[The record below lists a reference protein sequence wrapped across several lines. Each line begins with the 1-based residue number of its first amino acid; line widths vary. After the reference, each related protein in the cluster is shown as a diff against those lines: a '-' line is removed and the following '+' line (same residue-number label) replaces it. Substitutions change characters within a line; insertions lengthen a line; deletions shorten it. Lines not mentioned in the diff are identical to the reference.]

1 VIGQCLLRGK
11 TRPLHSTVL
20 PYIPRRARYVRFVV
34 AAMNA
39 TRVEARRQVAHA
51 LAVGVVLLG
60 TFVCHAATQGAA
72 SDVDQPSTEG
82 GLVQVASPAPVT
94 AAPDP
99 TQVPTAG
106 HARFAPAVERWRSL
120 SRDAARTVYDVTGVR
135 LDEDMVLALVAVE
148 SEGKPAARSAR
159 GAVGLAQV
167 EPTTFEDLRTRYG
180 QLLAGRSLEQP
191 GVNLLAG
198 ALYLA
203 DCARVLG
210 ANVADPGDL
219 ALVLHAYNMGPR
231 AAAEWRETGSWL
243 NQTERGAQLE
253 HGLPAETI
261 DHATRILAAINAAR
275 V

>member
-1 VIGQCLLRGK
+1 M
-11 TRPLHSTVL
+11 P
-20 PYIPRRARYVRFVV
+20 
-34 AAMNA
+34 A
-39 TRVEARRQVAHA
+39 TRVAASRQLAHG
-51 LAVGVVLLG
+51 LAIGAVLLG
-60 TFVCHAATQGAA
+60 AVVCHSATHDTA
-72 SDVDQPSTEG
+72 SEVHHPSTDE
-82 GLVQVASPAPVT
+82 GLVQVAPPASAP
-94 AAPDP
+94 ALPDP

-106 HARFAPAVERWRSL
+106 RARFAPAVEQWRSL

-135 LDEDMVLALVAVE
+135 LDEDLLLALVAVE

-167 EPTTFEDLRTRYG
+167 EPSTFEDLRTRYAE
-180 QLLAGRSLEQP
+180 LLAGRSLEQP

-219 ALVLHAYNMGPR
+219 ALVLHAYNLGPR

-243 NQTERGAQLE
+243 KHTERGAQLE

-261 DHATRILAAINAAR
+261 DHATRILAAITAAR

>member
-1 VIGQCLLRGK
+1 MDSAAAPRCMAQSC
-11 TRPLHSTVL
+11 RPSLAW
-20 PYIPRRARYVRFVV
+20 ARSVRFLV
-34 AAMNA
+34 ADMAA
-39 TRVEARRQVAHA
+39 TRVEGRRQVAHA
-51 LAVGVVLLG
+51 LAIGVVLLG
-60 TFVCHAATQGAA
+60 TFVCHAATRGTA
-72 SDVDQPSTEG
+72 SEVNHPSTEG
-82 GLVQVASPAPVT
+82 GLVQVASPRSATSP
-94 AAPDP
+94 PDP
-99 TQVPTAG
+99 THVPTAG
-106 HARFAPAVERWRSL
+106 HARFAPAVEQWRAL

-135 LDEDMVLALVAVE
+135 LDEDMLLALVAVE

-167 EPTTFEDLRTRYG
+167 EPTTFEDLRTRYAR
-180 QLLAGRSLEQP
+180 LLAGRSLEQP
-191 GVNLLAG
+191 RVNLLAG

-203 DCARVLG
+203 DCARLLG
-210 ANVADPGDL
+210 ANVADPDDL

>member
-1 VIGQCLLRGK
+1 M
-11 TRPLHSTVL
+11 T
-20 PYIPRRARYVRFVV
+20 
-34 AAMNA
+34 A
-39 TRVEARRQVAHA
+39 TRVGAGRQVAHA
-51 LAVGVVLLG
+51 LAIGVVLLG
-60 TFVCHAATQGAA
+60 TFVCQSATQGTA
-72 SDVDQPSTEG
+72 SEVNHPSTAG
-82 GLVQVASPAPVT
+82 GLVQVASPASAT
-94 AAPDP
+94 ALPDP

-106 HARFAPAVERWRSL
+106 QAHFAPAVEQWRSL

-135 LDEDMVLALVAVE
+135 LDEDLLLALVAVE

-167 EPTTFEDLRTRYG
+167 EPTTFEDLRTRYAR
-180 QLLAGRSLEQP
+180 LLAGRSLEQP

-219 ALVLHAYNMGPR
+219 ALVLHAYNLGPR

-253 HGLPAETI
+253 HGLPVETI